1 MSGNFIS
8 ELLQSITDR
17 GRELLA
23 KARRE
28 DDVTAAGLTRLAGDL
43 ITRRGEATG
52 VALAEDV
59 LARYGQLSPEAR
71 RDFLLQLAHEF
82 GPDRA
87 ALDQAIDTYRK
98 EPSELHA
105 LRLHEA
111 AEPRRQ
117 ELIRRLNHAPGGT
130 AALVH
135 MREDL
140 FKHERENPALKA
152 LDADFRHLFSS
163 WFNRGF
169 LVLRKI
175 DWTTP
180 ANILEKIIRYEAVHE
195 IQNWDD
201 LRRRIE
207 PADRRCFAF
216 FHPRLGDEPLI
227 FVEVAL
233 TQDIPEAIAPLL
245 ASQRRIIHGA
255 QATTAVFYSIS
266 NCQSGLRGISFGNF
280 LIKQVVE
287 ELRREWPK
295 LSTFVTLS
303 PVPDFARWLDHELG
317 QPTSILPPDMAQA
330 LAPLKGGSQDAPPEA
345 LRKPLMTAAALYF
358 TQAKSTSGGP
368 RDSVARFH
376 LGNGARLERLN
387 WHGDLSRKGLAQ
399 GHGLMVNYLY
409 ELDDIE
415 ANHEAFA
422 DRGEIIT
429 SGDVRQWM
437 KRKGP
442 LRATPEAAAG

>member
-28 DDVTAAGLTRLAGDL
+28 DDVSPLGLARLAGDL
-43 ITRRGEATG
+43 LTRRGEATG

-59 LARYGQLSPEAR
+59 LTRYEHLSPEGR
-71 RDFLLQLAHEF
+71 RDFLLQLAHDF

-87 ALDQAIDTYRK
+87 ALERAIDTYRK
-98 EPSELHA
+98 DTSELNA

-117 ELIRRLNHAPGGT
+117 EVIRRLNQAPGGT

-140 FKHERENPALKA
+140 FKHERDKPELKA

-175 DWTTP
+175 DWNTP

-207 PADRRCFAF
+207 PSDRRCFAF

-233 TQDIPEAIAPLL
+233 TQDMPEAIAPLL
-245 ASQRRIIHGA
+245 ASERRIIKGA
-255 QATTAVFYSIS
+255 QANTAVFYSIS
-266 NCQSGLRGISFGNF
+266 NCQEGLRGISFGNF

-303 PVPDFARWLDHELG
+303 PVPDFARWLDSELAAE
-317 QPTSILPPDMAQA
+317 SALLPPDIRQA
-330 LAPLKGGSQDAPPEA
+330 LAELQGGSKTAPPEH
-345 LRKPLMTAAALYF
+345 LRKPLLAAAALYF
-358 TQAKSTSGGP
+358 TQGKTAKGGP

-376 LGNGARLERLN
+376 MGNGARLERIN
-387 WHGDLSRKGLAQ
+387 WHGDLSKKGLAQ
-399 GHGLMVNYLY
+399 AHGLMVNYLY

-429 SGDVRQWM
+429 SGDVRQLL
-437 KRKGP
+437 KRKGG
-442 LRATPEAAAG
+442 LRPASETTAG

>member
-28 DDVTAAGLTRLAGDL
+28 DDVSPLGLARLAGDL
-43 ITRRGEATG
+43 LTRRGEATG

-59 LARYGQLSPEAR
+59 LTRYEHLSPEGR
-71 RDFLLQLAHEF
+71 RDFLLQLAHDF

-87 ALDQAIDTYRK
+87 ALERAIDTYRK
-98 EPSELHA
+98 DTSELNA

-117 ELIRRLNHAPGGT
+117 EVIRRLNQAPGGT

-140 FKHERENPALKA
+140 FKHERDKPELKA

-175 DWTTP
+175 DWNTP

-207 PADRRCFAF
+207 PSDRRCFAF

-233 TQDIPEAIAPLL
+233 TQDMPEAIAPLL
-245 ASQRRIIHGA
+245 ASERRIINGA
-255 QATTAVFYSIS
+255 QANTAVFYSIS
-266 NCQSGLRGISFGNF
+266 NCQEGLRGISFGNF

-303 PVPDFARWLDHELG
+303 PVPDFARWLDSELAAE
-317 QPTSILPPDMAQA
+317 SSLLPPDIRQA
-330 LAPLKGGSQDAPPEA
+330 LAELKGGSKTAPPEQ
-345 LRKPLMTAAALYF
+345 LRKPLLAAAALYF
-358 TQAKSTSGGP
+358 TQGKTAKGGP

-376 LGNGARLERLN
+376 LGNGARLERIN
-387 WHGDLSRKGLAQ
+387 WHGDLSKKGLAQ
-399 GHGLMVNYLY
+399 AHGLMVNYLY

-429 SGDVRQWM
+429 SGDVRQLL
-437 KRKGP
+437 KRKGG
-442 LRATPEAAAG
+442 LRPASETTAG